1 MKKYPASRVGFLLVL
16 ITGVGWTLLR
26 RDDFS
31 AEALERWV
39 QSFGLAGSLVS
50 IAAYGLAT
58 VLFLPGAVLTLAGG
72 ALFGTIWGTVYSLT
86 GATAGAG
93 LAFLIARCVAAAWL
107 TQRLDATWPNL
118 MQGIQSEGWKFVAF
132 VRRVPIFPFNVLNYA
147 LGLTRI
153 KFSHYVLASHVFMLP
168 GATAYS
174 YLG

>member
-39 QSFGLAGSLVS
+39 QSFG
-50 IAAYGLAT
+50 
-58 VLFLPGAVLTLAGG
+58 LPGAVLTLAGG

-107 TQRLDATWPNL
+107 TQRLDAMWPNL

-174 YLG
+174 YLD